1 MSVLKTKKN
10 GVWIDAVSSIL
21 DADTLDG
28 RHANEFAS
36 ISSVENLNEKLLN
49 IDSETKKI
57 AQDVSIIKNGMED
70 IIVTITRNDDETYSA
85 DKSFS
90 EVYAAGYK
98 VRAVWRPNDTDSYIF
113 NIISRNEGAIYFQS
127 DALGQSSIY
136 FRIYSD
142 DTIEMLELQYE
153 TAKPIPVS
161 VASTKDRDNVT
172 VTTTYEDSS
181 TEIVTITLDSNE
193 YPISVVKNGN
203 QCVLTWDGFS

>member
-1 MSVLKTKKN
+1 VSVLKTKKN

-85 DKSFS
+85 EKFFR
-90 EVYAAGYK
+90 G
-98 VRAVWRPNDTDSYIF
+98 VR
-113 NIISRNEGAIYFQS
+113 SRIQ
-127 DALGQSSIY
+127 GQSC
-136 FRIYSD
+136 
-142 DTIEMLELQYE
+142 MAPQ
-153 TAKPIPVS
+153 
-161 VASTKDRDNVT
+161 
-172 VTTTYEDSS
+172 
-181 TEIVTITLDSNE
+181 
-193 YPISVVKNGN
+193 
-203 QCVLTWDGFS
+203 